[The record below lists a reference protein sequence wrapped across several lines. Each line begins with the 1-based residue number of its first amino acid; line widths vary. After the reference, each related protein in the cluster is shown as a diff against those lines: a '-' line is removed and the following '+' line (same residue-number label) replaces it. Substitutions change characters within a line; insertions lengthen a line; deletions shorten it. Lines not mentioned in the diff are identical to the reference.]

1 MIVIPVWLW
10 LWWREPN
17 QTLSQKFPAARTPPA
32 GLTLI
37 TIDGDYLEPF
47 FSFPFNSIWFL
58 KTICKNSNFLITF
71 QFSYLERSAECA
83 IYLK

>member
-47 FSFPFNSIWFL
+47 FSFQFN
-58 KTICKNSNFLITF
+58 LIPENN
-71 QFSYLERSAECA
+71 L
-83 IYLK
+83 